1 MLWKIIAWPLV
12 SPLIFTLKGK
22 ILGLEEREEKKSA
35 DRDEVK
41 DLNESKD
48 ASCHYSLFHLA
59 IQIHEDNTDDY
70 QAGAV
75 INVTFGMCIVLF
87 LSLIPIIQGVN

>member
-1 MLWKIIAWPLV
+1 ML
-12 SPLIFTLKGK
+12 TLKGK

-48 ASCHYSLFHLA
+48 ASCYYSLFHLT
-59 IQIHEDNTDDY
+59 IQIHEDNTDDF
-70 QAGAV
+70 QEGAV

-87 LSLIPIIQGVN
+87 LSLIPSIQGVN